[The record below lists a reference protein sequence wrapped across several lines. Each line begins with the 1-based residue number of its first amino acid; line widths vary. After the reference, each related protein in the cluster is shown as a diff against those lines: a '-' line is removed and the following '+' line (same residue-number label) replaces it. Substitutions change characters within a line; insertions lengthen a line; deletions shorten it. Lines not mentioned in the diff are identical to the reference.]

1 MCRPFGAKD
10 ECATIARL
18 LDRRGSAHEE
28 ARSLIRSLPRAVIGP
43 LLILTMLFATAA
55 PAMGAPI
62 DDKRAQ
68 AAQIAAQVTELD
80 TQLEVASEDYNEAKS
95 AYDAVAGQV
104 ATSEA
109 RAAELTARQD
119 ELETHLSVRVQSMY
133 RQGPLGAIEMLLG
146 ATSFQEFVTTWDLL
160 QDMNTHDASRVAELK
175 STRAELQIVL
185 TGLAEQQ
192 AEAKAQ
198 ADIMAARKGAIEAQL
213 AERKNLLS
221 GIETD
226 IAEILRQQEE
236 AARRAA
242 AAAKAKSKPA
252 TDYGNPTNRPRSE
265 VVSIALSK
273 LGSPYRWA
281 ADGPDSFD
289 CSGFTMWVYAQ
300 VGVSLPH
307 SSRAQ
312 INVGQRVS
320 RDNLA
325 PGDLVFFGRSS
336 IHHVGIYI
344 GNGNFVHSPNT
355 GDVVKI
361 TSLASR
367 SDYFGACRP

>member
-1 MCRPFGAKD
+1 M
-10 ECATIARL
+10 
-18 LDRRGSAHEE
+18 
-28 ARSLIRSLPRAVIGP
+28 GP

-55 PAMGAPI
+55 PALGAPI

-175 STRAELQIVL
+175 STRAELQLVL
-185 TGLAEQQ
+185 TDLAEQQ

-198 ADIMAARKGAIEAQL
+198 ADVMAARKGAIEAQL
-213 AERKNLLS
+213 AERKSLLS
-221 GIETD
+221 GIEAD
-226 IAEILRQQEE
+226 IAEIQRQQEE

-242 AAAKAKSKPA
+242 AAAKAKTKPA

-265 VVSIALSK
+265 VVAIALSK

-289 CSGFTMWVYAQ
+289 CSGFTMWVYAR